1 MRIVDLTMTVDE
13 CDSTPFAREEAYFKL
28 RPIVRWED
36 KGFVSNMVE
45 MTVHAG
51 THIDSPH
58 HFVRE
63 HPGVAELPVES
74 MISDAVVLDLSFR
87 GQANARITPDDL
99 EQAERALNAQGHRL
113 EPGGTVLLRTDWPK
127 GHVTTDPKWWD
138 ESPCLT
144 RQAAEWLVARQ
155 PAVLGYDFAQEEK
168 GGDYE
173 HADEILGSGMRCIA
187 HPAAGRL
194 PDREPDQPRPDPLE
208 GEAHRAARQVAL
220 GVGARP
226 RPGARRVAAEAGS
239 WQAPAVFSV
248 GKAPCPV
255 AFGGHWH
262 HRRAPAPRARP
273 PARHRA
279 SSGPERSRATRR

>member
-1 MRIVDLTMTVDE
+1 MRIVDLSMTVE
-13 CDSTPFAREEAYFKL
+13 EWDSTPFAPEEAYFKL

-63 HPGVAELPVES
+63 HPGVAELPVEH

-127 GHVTTDPKWWD
+127 GHVTTDPTWWN

-173 HADEILGSGMRCIA
+173 HADEILTSGMRVHRTILPRVVFQIENLVNLDQIPSKVRLIA
-187 HPAAGRL
+187 LPAKWRS
-194 PDREPDQPRPDPLE
+194 E
-208 GEAHRAARQVAL
+208 
-220 GVGARP
+220 
-226 RPGARRVAAEAGS
+226 S
-239 WQAPAVFSV
+239 APARVLALIDES
-248 GKAPCPV
+248 
-255 AFGGHWH
+255 
-262 HRRAPAPRARP
+262 
-273 PARHRA
+273 
-279 SSGPERSRATRR
+279 